1 MSAPHVSVRAVLGVA
16 GAAVTA
22 LSLLAGVGVVLG
34 RRVVMP
40 GRKRTVQVLSA
51 TPDSLTLHATPE
63 TLHDG
68 EYGFWFDS
76 DRGHALVGRILHHD
90 TIERT
95 VRREVLR
102 VTGGDLAAA
111 DEGRW
116 TGHVFARPED
126 IDPRVREIHVD
137 SPTGPCPAWLFPST
151 GGEGGTTWAIHVHG
165 IRTTRITALRSVPA
179 ALKLG
184 YTSLVPS
191 FRGDGDGPSTKNGAS
206 TLGQTECDDVDAAI
220 NYAVEHGAHSI
231 VLFGWSLGGGIAL
244 QLSERSPHRHLIA
257 ALVLIAPATD
267 WRQVIQAGARRAHL
281 PSVVGALGTFALS
294 TRPLSTLVGLPRPID
309 FDVLDWTRGPRLTVP
324 TLLIHS
330 DGDREVPASLS
341 RTFVSVN
348 AERSELALLPS
359 AAHAWEYNV
368 APHEFDASICE
379 WVGRRHAP
387 S

>member
-1 MSAPHVSVRAVLGVA
+1 M
-16 GAAVTA
+16 
-22 LSLLAGVGVVLG
+22 
-34 RRVVMP
+34 RVIA
-40 GRKRTVQVLSA
+40 S
-51 TPDSLTLHATPE
+51 TPDTLTLDATPE

-90 TIERT
+90 PLGRT
-95 VRREVLR
+95 VRREILR
-102 VTGGDLAAA
+102 VSGGDLSTAH
-111 DEGRW
+111 EGRW

-126 IDPRVREIHVD
+126 IDPNAREIHID
-137 SPTGPCPAWLFPST
+137 SPAGPCPAWLFPST
-151 GGEGGTTWAIHVHG
+151 GGEEETTWAIHVHG

-179 ALKLG
+179 ARKLG

-191 FRGDGDGPSTKNGAS
+191 FRGDGEAPPTSNGAS
-206 TLGQTECDDVDAAI
+206 ALGEAEWEDVDAAI
-220 NYAVEHGAHSI
+220 SFAVAHGARSI

-244 QLSERSPHRHLIA
+244 QLTERSRHRDVIA

-267 WRQVIQAGARRAHL
+267 WRQVIRAGARRAHL

-309 FDVLDWTRGPRLTVP
+309 FDALDWTREPRLTVP
-324 TLLIHS
+324 SLLIHS

-341 RTFVSVN
+341 RAFVSVN
-348 AERSELALLPS
+348 DERSELALLPP

-368 APHEFDASICE
+368 APDAFE
-379 WVGRRHAP
+379 WIVTHWLGRHSQVP
-387 S
+387 GSEHVMNQDG

>member
-1 MSAPHVSVRAVLGVA
+1 M
-16 GAAVTA
+16 TA

-51 TPDSLTLHATPE
+51 TPDSVTLPATPE

-179 ALKLG
+179 ARKLG

-191 FRGDGDGPSTKNGAS
+191 FRGDGDGPSTKNGVS
-206 TLGQTECDDVDAAI
+206 TLGQTESDDVDAAI

-294 TRPLSTLVGLPRPID
+294 TRSLSALVGLPRPID
-309 FDVLDWTRGPRLTVP
+309 FDALDWTRGPRLTVP

-341 RTFVSVN
+341 RAFVSVN
-348 AERSELALLPS
+348 AERSELALLPP

-368 APHEFDASICE
+368 APDEFDASICE
-379 WVGRRHAP
+379 WIGRRRAL